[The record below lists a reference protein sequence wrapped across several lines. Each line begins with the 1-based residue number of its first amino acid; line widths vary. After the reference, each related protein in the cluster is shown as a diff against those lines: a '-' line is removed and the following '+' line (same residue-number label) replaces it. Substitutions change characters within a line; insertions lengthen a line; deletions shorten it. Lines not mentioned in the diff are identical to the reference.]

1 MKRLPLSFF
10 IAWRCC
16 LLPLAVVPITSCS
29 RPHLP
34 QVTNPVAET
43 PTASGTESPM
53 ASSSPNASAW
63 TDYIGATYTVKF
75 PVGDGPP
82 KARGNEVRIHVRD
95 RYYDVNAPGEL
106 DPYTLSEFKKD
117 PAAALK
123 KTYGRGATASESLT
137 LPDGSPAFQVS
148 RPGNIAPFKAV
159 YRWVYAN
166 NRVYKLEV
174 QGLTV
179 SETDSVV
186 TAFLDSFKP
195 KK

>member
-1 MKRLPLSFF
+1 
-10 IAWRCC
+10 
-16 LLPLAVVPITSCS
+16 
-29 RPHLP
+29 LP
-34 QVTNPVAET
+34 QATNPAAET
-43 PTASGTESPM
+43 TPTSGTESPS
-53 ASSSPNASAW
+53 AVTTPNTTAW
-63 TDYIGATYTVKF
+63 TDFVGDTYTAKF

-82 KARGNEVRIHVRD
+82 KASGNEVRIHIRD
-95 RYYDVNAPGEL
+95 RYYVVNEPGVL

-123 KTYGRGATASESLT
+123 QNYGRGATASASLT
-137 LPDGSPAFQVS
+137 LPDGSPAYQVS
-148 RPGNIAPFKAV
+148 RPGNITPFKAV

-179 SETDSVV
+179 SETDPVV
-186 TAFLDSFKP
+186 TVFLDSFKL